1 MQFCK
6 KILKKSTSILMRD
19 KSFEGPR
26 SFFWD
31 EIIALLWA
39 LCLLKRAFATRLSCN
54 NSPFAVILGNS
65 TGVDDDKQSKI
76 EAGLAG
82 VEFAKNLSSE
92 IRRAV
97 GIGVL
102 NLTINGTLFVPDE
115 QSLNF
120 SEPVIFCA
128 KGQSFRD
135 GVCGNLFTIII
146 HIHVKQWKLRS
157 FDTDFCL

>member
-1 MQFCK
+1 M
-6 KILKKSTSILMRD
+6 TG
-19 KSFEGPR
+19 KSFEGSR

-39 LCLLKRAFATRLSCN
+39 LCFLQRAFATSLYLSCN

-92 IRRAV
+92 ISRAV
-97 GIGVL
+97 ETGVL
-102 NLTINGTLFVPDE
+102 NLTINGTVFVPDE

-120 SEPVIFCA
+120 SEPGIFCA

-135 GVCGNLFTIII
+135 GVCGNLFIIII
-146 HIHVKQWKLRS
+146 HIHVKQWELRS
-157 FDTDFCL
+157 FDIDFCLLYCLCILLSIFH